1 MNDIKILEKTLNI
14 LFKKK
19 YDFIKEVKIIRSIHL
34 FTRLNLDLNI
44 YIENEFIEDN
54 LNFECI
60 NNMDDYFF
68 SIFSWNYCSDVKLDE
83 KYIKRS
89 IMELFKTL
97 NLDKGNDLYTNSI
110 SISIIGYEKLF

>member
-14 LFKKK
+14 LLKKK

-68 SIFSWNYCSDVKLDE
+68 SI
-83 KYIKRS
+83 
-89 IMELFKTL
+89 MELFKTL